1 MYEILFIFVVIFTAV
16 YMCLRKRRRLLE
28 AQRQVRPQKRA
39 RSPHA
44 FACTLCA
51 CPCASDSAG
60 FPSGVAPNRLMH
72 AFSIKQEAQANGS
85 DGLVAVRI
93 NNDWYLFSRAAA
105 PLGHEQVG

>member
-28 AQRQVRPQKRA
+28 AQRQVRPQQSVHEVNMRMYIVCLPM
-39 RSPHA
+39 RIRHLQDFHQVLHPIG
-44 FACTLCA
+44 
-51 CPCASDSAG
+51 P
-60 FPSGVAPNRLMH
+60 MH
-72 AFSIKQEAQANGS
+72 LISTMQEAQANSG